1 MTKPKCG
8 KWPYDFTTKVESLD
22 DIDTEYNGV
31 SIEEEVSI
39 RMELDELEKE
49 LTPRQKEVY
58 EGLKSG
64 MDNSEI
70 ESAFGFNTNNAVR
83 WQKHQVKNKYYAIKT
98 GKVNEYICKDC
109 AWIWK
114 QDGAIRCP
122 KCESHLIL
130 LTRKDIPTINEF
142 D

>member
-1 MTKPKCG
+1 MRTPEEVLEHCDAWDEMYKRLGMYGMAKKIMKMKSYRDYVQ

-70 ESAFGFNTNNAVR
+70 ESAFGFNTNNFV
-83 WQKHQVKNKYYAIKT
+83 
-98 GKVNEYICKDC
+98 
-109 AWIWK
+109 
-114 QDGAIRCP
+114 
-122 KCESHLIL
+122 
-130 LTRKDIPTINEF
+130 DIY
-142 D
+142 